1 MTVQI
6 FITTEPPCCEN
17 YVRKSVARIN
27 FSEINL
33 VIVEKILKLFCAR
46 ELLKL
51 AVARKEAIKLS
62 IFNKQLWIRR

>member
-17 YVRKSVARIN
+17 YARKSVARIN
-27 FSEINL
+27 FSEFNL
-33 VIVEKILKLFCAR
+33 VIVEKILKLFYAR

-51 AVARKEAIKLS
+51 AVTRKEAIKPS
-62 IFNKQLWIRR
+62 IYFQ